1 MADGGVMYCLE
12 IMECMLE
19 GLSITFF
26 HCCLSSASTI
36 RMYVLCRMVGLLLEE
51 NQTFIPKYY
60 RIYSI
65 IYLPKLSYIFF
76 TTLQDLSHS
85 SLENFLFFGNINE
98 TFEKSLFHDLL
109 HILLP

>member
-36 RMYVLCRMVGLLLEE
+36 RMYVLCRTVGLLLEE
-51 NQTFIPKYY
+51 NQTFINTIGSGRP
-60 RIYSI
+60 
-65 IYLPKLSYIFF
+65 
-76 TTLQDLSHS
+76 
-85 SLENFLFFGNINE
+85 INR
-98 TFEKSLFHDLL
+98 L
-109 HILLP
+109 IV

>member
-36 RMYVLCRMVGLLLEE
+36 RMYVLCRTVGLLLEE
-51 NQTFIPKYY
+51 NQTFINTIGYKHH
-60 RIYSI
+60 
-65 IYLPKLSYIFF
+65 YISF
-76 TTLQDLSHS
+76 TMLKDLSHS

-98 TFEKSLFHDLL
+98 TFEKKSVS
-109 HILLP
+109 

>member
-36 RMYVLCRMVGLLLEE
+36 RMYVDGLLRRKSDF
-51 NQTFIPKYY
+51 QIPYLG
-60 RIYSI
+60 YSV
-65 IYLPKLSYIFF
+65 IYLTFV
-76 TTLQDLSHS
+76 TLNSV
-85 SLENFLFFGNINE
+85 
-98 TFEKSLFHDLL
+98 
-109 HILLP
+109 PR